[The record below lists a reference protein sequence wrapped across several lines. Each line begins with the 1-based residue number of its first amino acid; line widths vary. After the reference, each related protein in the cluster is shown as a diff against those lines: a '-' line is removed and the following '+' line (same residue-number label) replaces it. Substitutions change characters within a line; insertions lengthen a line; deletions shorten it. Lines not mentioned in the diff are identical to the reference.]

1 MDKFNV
7 AVIQPNKFWADLY
20 KNEEKFES
28 LKKPDV
34 KEDIEIDICKYVT
47 FKKLSHS
54 EMMDFIVET
63 IKLGSDQMGSTTI
76 CYEDKDY
83 VYQLCH
89 LSKVDNGGKE
99 KDEDPENI
107 NGISGYLCCDDINIY
122 GTSVL
127 ICSKIDT
134 DNNNTCVT
142 HTLELSDISKILYNK
157 VVHKGVHV
165 FPDGTVKE
173 FTFYKDP
180 LENKSKEE
188 ISNYRWVELPFLNF
202 NLIGF
207 IKANPEVDIVN
218 KKMTRLIGDQVIH
231 GDVLL
236 VSKTTETEYVNMD
249 KEIFNKLVAVANG
262 SLSNRQLTDIEKK
275 HGEEQNGIPIVM
287 NRHCI
292 LDRRYKNYRL
302 ECNNCS
308 KEIENNKSVVCA
320 GCYRVKYDTN
330 ECQKEDWVNHK
341 KECLYGQEPLN
352 KKAHVSD
359 ENMTEQKEQ
368 IEQVV

>member
-7 AVIQPNKFWADLY
+7 AIIKPNKFWADLY
-20 KNEEKFES
+20 KNKEKLES

-34 KEDIEIDICKYVT
+34 KEDIEIEICNYIT
-47 FKKLSHS
+47 FKKLTHV
-54 EMMDFIVET
+54 EMMNFIVET
-63 IKLGSDQMGSTTI
+63 IKLEHDQLGSTSI

-89 LSKVDNGGKE
+89 LSKVDNGEKE

-107 NGISGYLCCDDINIY
+107 NGISGYLCCEDMNVY
-122 GTSVL
+122 GSSVL
-127 ICSKIDT
+127 ICSKIDN

-142 HTLELSDISKILYNK
+142 HNLELNDISKILYNK

-165 FPDGTVKE
+165 STDGTVKE
-173 FTFYKDP
+173 FTFYRDP
-180 LENKSKEE
+180 LENKSEEE

-207 IKANPEVDIVN
+207 IKAKPEVDIVN
-218 KKMTRLIGDQVIH
+218 KKITRLIGDQIIN

-236 VSKTTETEYVNMD
+236 VSKTTETEYINMD
-249 KEIFNKLVAVANG
+249 KELFNKLVAVSNG
-262 SLSNRQLTDIEKK
+262 SLDSRQLTDIEKK

-292 LDRRYKNYRL
+292 LDRRYKNYKL
-302 ECNNCS
+302 ECNNCL
-308 KEIENNKSVVCA
+308 KEIENNKSVVCT
-320 GCYRVKYDTN
+320 GCYRVKYDSV
-330 ECQKEDWVNHK
+330 ECQKEDWPNHK
-341 KECLYGQEPLN
+341 GECLYGKEPLN
-352 KKAHVSD
+352 KKVF
-359 ENMTEQKEQ
+359 EQKEQ
-368 IEQVV
+368 EITEN